1 MNQNE
6 TDLIAGVIATAILR
20 SVTPTLRKART
31 VAIAHDPDPVS
42 PAGAVSAT
50 GQRDDAG
57 FAVARLGSPGATPE
71 KGHWVTI
78 HGHATYIDDDG
89 KFHFHGKNGPA
100 TDPKAPGSHAAAYS
114 WVKGRRDL
122 GSGGATAQHAIR
134 SRTPRQIFAL
144 DKQDHL
150 HARDLAQYAAH
161 HVATIAGRTAGRQ
174 STSRWQEDYAVANPH
189 AAVIMNMPAPV
200 RSPRPTSQPPVPV
213 ARPEHQ
219 IPEAALANADR
230 ILKAVLAADTVSTQR
245 RQVLDVANHEAQRA
259 LASYERQQRA
269 NDRDPSQPAPD
280 ARAVR
285 DALAKQNRSANA
297 CAHARDVHRAA
308 LHALILEPGSGV
320 GITVSRPPP
329 ASVREAVNQGVAFI
343 NRLVGPGASW
353 LPQASAREVS
363 FKTMARGGRA
373 HYNGGGVVTLARG
386 DYSHAVVH
394 ELGHYLEECLA
405 GVQAQRATWFAK
417 RVEGQVPTRLTDHNG
432 RAASSHGQPE
442 WGFVDSF
449 REHYVGKVYKDLY
462 SEVIAMGCEYL
473 HDDPVAFAKADP
485 DHFRFIIA
493 ALKGTP

>member
-57 FAVARLGSPGATPE
+57 FEVIRPGSPGATPE

-78 HGHATYIDDDG
+78 HGHRTYIDDDG
-89 KFHFHGKNGPA
+89 KLHFHGKNGPA

-122 GSGGATAQHAIR
+122 GSGGARAQHAIR

-161 HVATIAGRTAGRQ
+161 HVATIAGRTANRA
-174 STSRWQEDYAVANPH
+174 STKRWQEDYALANPH
-189 AAVIMNMPAPV
+189 AGVIMNMPAPV
-200 RSPRPTSQPPVPV
+200 GRPSPRPPDPV
-213 ARPEHQ
+213 AHPEQQ

-269 NDRDPSQPAPD
+269 HDRDPSQPAPD
-280 ARAVR
+280 AIASR
-285 DALAKQNRSANA
+285 DALRNQNRAAMA
-297 CAHARDVHRAA
+297 CAHERDVHRAA

-329 ASVREAVNQGVAFI
+329 ASVREAVDQGVAFI

-373 HYNGGGVVTLARG
+373 HYNGRGVVTLAPG
-386 DYSHAVVH
+386 DYSGHVVH
-394 ELGHYLEECLA
+394 ELGHHLEEHLA
-405 GVQAQRATWFAK
+405 GVQGQRATWFAK
-417 RVEGQVPTRLTDHNG
+417 RVEGQVPTRITDAFTG
-432 RAASSHGQPE
+432 RAQSSHGQPE
-442 WGFVDSF
+442 WGYVDSF
-449 REHYVGKVYKDLY
+449 REHYVGKVYHDLY
-462 SEVIAMGCEYL
+462 SEVISMGCQYL